1 MGAAVLTPEVLALAG
16 QSLVARRNRDPWAK
30 TRRAN
35 QTPPDGDWTTWLVM
49 AGRGF
54 GKTRTGA
61 EWVREQVMKLG
72 PIRVALVAP
81 TAADARDVMVQGES
95 GLLAC
100 CERYGLRATYKSS
113 LRRVDFPNGATAF
126 LYSADEPDRLRGPQH
141 HCFVAGTMI
150 QTPDGER
157 PIEALRVG
165 DMVLTRF
172 GARQVLEVRS
182 KLDTVGTV
190 DFSNGAYLRGNSQH
204 PVLSL
209 HGWTMM
215 SELQQGDTV
224 CTGSQRQTDTSRHIG
239 TVGRFTNT
247 AGYGKKQTAQSP
259 LVTRFITAMVIA
271 PTTPST
277 IWNWSLDQIT
287 KACTTISAP
296 SMSARAQI
304 AEPQLCAAVFS
315 GVMPSANRVNTS
327 ELINDDRR
335 SAYANAAGN
344 HSQAVAETSVVNVVS
359 TWVPDGQEVVYNLTV
374 ETDHEYIANGI
385 VVHNCAWSDEAAA
398 WRYPDTWDMLQFGLR
413 LGAHPQS
420 IVTTTPKPV
429 HLVRQLLK
437 QSQDEVGDVALTH
450 GSTFDNA
457 ANLAPSFLNAI
468 KARYE
473 GTRLGRQEISGE
485 LLTDVEGA
493 LWNYAGIDGTRVSA
507 VPEGVDLVRI
517 LVAVD
522 PPASSGVESAECG
535 IVVSGLGSDGDYY
548 VLDDRSLRATPNEWA
563 RHAFAAFD
571 ASAADSIVIEVNQ
584 GGEMATNTLR
594 TVRQDA
600 PIISVRASRG
610 KFARAEPVSAL
621 YEQGRVH
628 HVGSFPTLEDQLCTW
643 IPDGK
648 HASPDRLDAL
658 VWGLTEL
665 SGGVSGSLLVGW

>member
-141 HCFVAGTMI
+141 HI
-150 QTPDGER
+150 
-157 PIEALRVG
+157 
-165 DMVLTRF
+165 
-172 GARQVLEVRS
+172 
-182 KLDTVGTV
+182 
-190 DFSNGAYLRGNSQH
+190 
-204 PVLSL
+204 
-209 HGWTMM
+209 
-215 SELQQGDTV
+215 
-224 CTGSQRQTDTSRHIG
+224 
-239 TVGRFTNT
+239 
-247 AGYGKKQTAQSP
+247 
-259 LVTRFITAMVIA
+259 
-271 PTTPST
+271 
-277 IWNWSLDQIT
+277 
-287 KACTTISAP
+287 
-296 SMSARAQI
+296 
-304 AEPQLCAAVFS
+304 
-315 GVMPSANRVNTS
+315 
-327 ELINDDRR
+327 
-335 SAYANAAGN
+335 
-344 HSQAVAETSVVNVVS
+344 
-359 TWVPDGQEVVYNLTV
+359 
-374 ETDHEYIANGI
+374 
-385 VVHNCAWSDEAAA
+385 AWSDEAAA

-413 LGAHPQS
+413 LGTHPQS

-457 ANLAPSFLNAI
+457 DNLAPSFLNAI